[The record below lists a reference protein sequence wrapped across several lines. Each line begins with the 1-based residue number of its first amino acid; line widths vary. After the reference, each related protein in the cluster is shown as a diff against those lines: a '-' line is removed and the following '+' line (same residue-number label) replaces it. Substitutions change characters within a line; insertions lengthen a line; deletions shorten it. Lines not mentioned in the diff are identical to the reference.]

1 MTAWWRLKPTPR
13 PGLCMTDLQAPSP
26 VRILHLEDSEPDHR
40 LAQRA
45 LAKANLACLLD
56 RADTLAEFELALAAN
71 AYDLVLADY
80 HLPGFT
86 ALDAWSRMQD
96 AALQL
101 PFVLLS
107 GAIGESA
114 AVQAIQLG
122 MSDYLAKDDMQ
133 RLGPVVQRALQ
144 SHQTR
149 MAQARADAELAASE
163 RRLAELTAHL
173 HTAIEEERAAIARD
187 IHDDIGGALAA
198 IRFDLAWL
206 QRHHTDAPT
215 QVHLQTAND
224 MLQQAVTASQNI
236 MMNLRPAVLDQGL
249 GPALEWL
256 VAGFAKRTQV
266 AVRLNCQISS
276 GSLGVSALH
285 KTVELTAYRTAQ
297 EALTNAAKHA
307 ICTRIQIEC
316 ADAQGLL
323 TLEIS
328 DNGTGIDAADRHKP
342 RSFGLRG
349 LNERAKTVGGW
360 LDISPASGGGT
371 CITLSVPLETTKTP
385 APGRSDHESDFQP
398 GLST

>member
-1 MTAWWRLKPTPR
+1 MSDTP
-13 PGLCMTDLQAPSP
+13 APP
-26 VRILHLEDSEPDHR
+26 PLRILHLEDSEPDHQ

-45 LAKANLACLLD
+45 LAKAGLASMLD
-56 RADTLAEFELALAAN
+56 RTDTLADFEAALRAT

-86 ALDAWSRMQD
+86 ALNAWQTMQQT
-96 AALQL
+96 AHQL

-122 MSDYLAKDDMQ
+122 MSDYLAKDDMA

-144 SHQTR
+144 THQTR
-149 MAQARADAELAASE
+149 QAKAHADAELAASE

-173 HTAIEEERAAIARD
+173 HTAIEDERAAIARE

-198 IRFDLAWL
+198 IRFDLAWMA
-206 QRHHTDAPT
+206 RHHADAAT
-215 QVHLQTAND
+215 QAHVQTAHE
-224 MLQQAVTASQNI
+224 MLQQAVSASQNI

-256 VAGFAKRTQV
+256 VTGFARRTQLD
-266 AVRLNCQISS
+266 VRLNCQLAASDT
-276 GSLGVSALH
+276 GSILLPKS
-285 KTVELTAYRTAQ
+285 VELTAYRTAQ

-307 ICTRIQIEC
+307 ACTSIQIEC
-316 ADAQGLL
+316 ADAQNLL

-328 DNGTGIDAADRHKP
+328 DNGTGMAEADRHKP
-342 RSFGLRG
+342 RSFGLQG
-349 LNERAKTVGGW
+349 LGERAKTVGGW
-360 LDISPASGGGT
+360 LDIGRASTGGT
-371 CITLSVPLETTKTP
+371 CITLSVPLSTADATP
-385 APGRSDHESDFQP
+385 SELQP
-398 GLST
+398 GMPS

>member
-1 MTAWWRLKPTPR
+1 MSDTPAT
-13 PGLCMTDLQAPSP
+13 PPL
-26 VRILHLEDSEPDHR
+26 RILHLEDAAPDHQ

-45 LAKANLACLLD
+45 LAKAGLVCVLD
-56 RADTLAEFELALAAN
+56 RVDTLADFEAALNAN
-71 AYDLVLADY
+71 TYDLVLADY

-86 ALDAWSRMQD
+86 ALEAWACLQQ
-96 AALQL
+96 AAHPL

-122 MSDYLAKDDMQ
+122 MSDYLAKDDMA

-144 SHQTR
+144 THQTR
-149 MAQARADAELAASE
+149 LAQERADAELATSE

-173 HTAIEEERAAIARD
+173 HTAIEDERAAIARE
-187 IHDDIGGALAA
+187 IHDDVGSALAA
-198 IRFDLAWL
+198 IRFDLAWM
-206 QRHHTDAPT
+206 QRHPADAAT
-215 QVHLQTAND
+215 QTHVQTASE
-224 MLQQAVTASQNI
+224 MLQHALSASQNI

-256 VAGFAKRTQV
+256 VAGFARRTQLE
-266 AVRLNCQISS
+266 VRLNCQL
-276 GSLGVSALH
+276 GSNPLP
-285 KTVELTAYRTAQ
+285 KPVELTAYRTAQ

-307 ICTRIQIEC
+307 ACTRIQIEC
-316 ADAQGLL
+316 ADAQHLL

-328 DNGTGIDAADRHKP
+328 DNGSGIEDAHRHKP

-360 LDISPASGGGT
+360 LDVSRASTGGT
-371 CITLSVPLETTKTP
+371 CITLSVPLDIPLTSRAEQ
-385 APGRSDHESDFQP
+385 QP
-398 GLST
+398 GLPA

>member
-1 MTAWWRLKPTPR
+1 MSDTA
-13 PGLCMTDLQAPSP
+13 APP
-26 VRILHLEDSEPDHR
+26 PLRILHLEDAAPDHQ

-45 LAKANLACLLD
+45 LAKAGLTGVLE
-56 RADTLAEFELALAAN
+56 RVDTLADFEAALNAN
-71 AYDLVLADY
+71 TYDLVLADY
-80 HLPGFT
+80 HLAGFT
-86 ALDAWSRMQD
+86 ARDAWAVMQQAD
-96 AALQL
+96 KDL

-122 MSDYLAKDDMQ
+122 MSDYLAKDDMA

-144 SHQTR
+144 THQTR
-149 MAQARADAELAASE
+149 QAKERADAELADSE

-173 HTAIEEERAAIARD
+173 HTAIEDERAAIARE
-187 IHDDIGGALAA
+187 IHDDIGSALAA
-198 IRFDLAWL
+198 IRFDLAWME
-206 QRHHTDAPT
+206 RHHADAAT
-215 QVHLQTAND
+215 QSHVQTASE
-224 MLQQAVTASQNI
+224 MLQHAVIASQNI

-256 VAGFAKRTQV
+256 VAGFARRTQLD
-266 AVRLNCQISS
+266 VRLNCQL
-276 GSLGVSALH
+276 GSNPLP

-307 ICTRIQIEC
+307 ACSVIRIDC
-316 ADAQGLL
+316 ADAQDLL

-328 DNGTGIDAADRHKP
+328 DNGTGIEEAHRHKP

-360 LDISPASGGGT
+360 LDISRANTHGT
-371 CITLSVPLETTKTP
+371 CITLSVPLHATINATATLASP
-385 APGRSDHESDFQP
+385 SGHLP
-398 GLST
+398 GLSP

>member
-1 MTAWWRLKPTPR
+1 MSDTPV
-13 PGLCMTDLQAPSP
+13 LSP
-26 VRILHLEDSEPDHR
+26 MRILHLEDSVPDHQ

-45 LAKANLACLLD
+45 LTKAGLTCVMD
-56 RADTLAEFELALAAN
+56 RADTLADFESAFAAT

-86 ALDAWSRMQD
+86 ALDAW
-96 AALQL
+96 AALRGRAHRP

-114 AVQAIQLG
+114 AVEAIQSG
-122 MSDYLAKDDMQ
+122 MSDYLAKDDLQ

-144 SHQTR
+144 TQQTR
-149 MAQARADAELAASE
+149 LAKEHADNELAASE

-173 HTAIEEERAAIARD
+173 HTAIEDERAAIARE

-206 QRHHTDAPT
+206 QRHHADTAT
-215 QVHLQTAND
+215 QTHVQTASE
-224 MLQQAVTASQNI
+224 MLQQAVSASQNI

-256 VAGFAKRTQV
+256 VAGFAKRTQIE
-266 AVRLNCQISS
+266 VRLNCHLGS
-276 GSLGVSALH
+276 GPPGTTLLTRSI
-285 KTVELTAYRTAQ
+285 ELTAYRTAQ

-307 ICTRIQIEC
+307 ACTRVQIEC
-316 ADAQGLL
+316 ADAQNLL
-323 TLEIS
+323 TLEVS
-328 DNGTGIDAADRHKP
+328 DNGTGMDASHRDKP

-360 LDISPASGGGT
+360 LDISRASSGGT
-371 CITLSVPLETTKTP
+371 CITLSVPLHAAP
-385 APGRSDHESDFQP
+385 AHPVPNHSGSGRQT
-398 GLST
+398 GLQTDLCA